1 MNNVASTNRVTGRTV
16 LICMLAFF
24 GVIIAVN
31 AAMIALAIGT
41 LPGTDVDNP
50 YSAGIAYNKEI
61 SAARD
66 QEARGWHIAAHVE
79 RAPDGQSIVQV
90 DARDASGSP
99 LAGLVFMAQFA
110 RPTDRRAD
118 HALVLAERE
127 GGVYRGRVEGV
138 AAGQWELII
147 QAARGSERVFLSRN
161 RLMLQ

>member
-1 MNNVASTNRVTGRTV
+1 MTNVASTNRVTGRTV

-31 AAMIALAIGT
+31 AGMVTLAVGT

-61 SAARD
+61 SAARE

-79 RAPDGQSIVQV
+79 RDRDGQSLVQV
-90 DARDASGSP
+90 QARDATGAP
-99 LAGLVFMAQFA
+99 LAGLVFTAELA

-127 GGVYRGRVEGV
+127 GGIYRGRVNGV